1 MPDALPLADLSL
13 RQRAA
18 LVVAARLLG
27 ASHRRLAEL
36 FGGGSQAAGA
46 ELLHEAEFMLGL
58 PPGATDDDA
67 LIVAFGGLTD
77 ALGWSPGD
85 L

>member
-1 MPDALPLADLSL
+1 MLDALHTVDLSR

-36 FGGGSQAAGA
+36 FGGRSQAAGA
-46 ELLHEAEFMLGL
+46 ELLHEAESMLGL

-67 LIVAFGGLTD
+67 MIAAFGGLAD
-77 ALGWSPGD
+77 ALDWTPGD
-85 L
+85 M